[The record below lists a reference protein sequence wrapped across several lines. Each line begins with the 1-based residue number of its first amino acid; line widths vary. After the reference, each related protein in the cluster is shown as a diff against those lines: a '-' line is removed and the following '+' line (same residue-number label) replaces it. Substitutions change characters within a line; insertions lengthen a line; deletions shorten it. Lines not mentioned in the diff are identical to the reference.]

1 MIIDGMDQGHTRI
14 PFLQQVAFGD
24 QITQHLTGV
33 LIHGTGIFSTTKL
46 YFLILMVELFNRAE
60 TLQEFPQ
67 R

>member
-33 LIHGTGIFSTTKL
+33 LVHGTGIFSTTKQL
-46 YFLILMVELFNRAE
+46 K
-60 TLQEFPQ
+60 
-67 R
+67 